1 MPRHDPLTLA
11 LHWLIA
17 LLILGAYVTSEL
29 AQGRGGPGTNLHGS
43 LGLAVL
49 GLSLIRIL
57 WRGVAPH
64 PAPVPMNAWM
74 ARISHVAHIALYVT
88 MVLAPALG
96 LAALWA
102 RGTEMSFLGLFAM
115 PSPMTPDRAFSRT
128 LKGLHELASNA
139 LVILALLHAAAAIFH
154 QVILRDGLLTRMMP
168 RKRQASPRS

>member
-1 MPRHDPLTLA
+1 MPSPRHDPLTLA

-43 LGLAVL
+43 LGLAVF

-57 WRGVAPH
+57 WRGFAPH
-64 PAPVPMNAWM
+64 PAPLPMGALM
-74 ARISHVAHIALYVT
+74 ARTARLGHVALYAT
-88 MVLAPALG
+88 MLLAPALG

-102 RGTEMSFLGLFAM
+102 RGTEMSLLGLIAL
-115 PSPMTPDRAFSRT
+115 PSPMTPDRALSRT

-154 QVILRDGLLTRMMP
+154 QYVLRDGLLKRMIP
-168 RKRQASPRS
+168 RRR

>member
-1 MPRHDPLTLA
+1 MPKTRHDPLTLG

-17 LLILGAYVTSEL
+17 LLILGAYATSEL

-43 LGLAVL
+43 LGLAVF

-57 WRGVAPH
+57 WRGFAPH
-64 PAPVPMNAWM
+64 PTPVPMGAWM
-74 ARISHVAHIALYVT
+74 ARAARLAHVALYAT
-88 MVLAPALG
+88 MLLAPLLG

-102 RGTEMSFLGLFAM
+102 RGTEMSFLGLVAL

-139 LVILALLHAAAAIFH
+139 LVLLALLHAAAAIFH
-154 QVILRDGLLTRMMP
+154 QYVLRDGLLERMIP
-168 RKRQASPRS
+168 RRR

>member
-43 LGLAVL
+43 LGLAVF

-64 PAPVPMNAWM
+64 PAPVPMGAWM
-74 ARISHVAHIALYVT
+74 AGAAHLAHIALYVT

-102 RGTEMSFLGLFAM
+102 RGTEMSFLGLIAM
-115 PSPMTPDRAFSRT
+115 PSPMTPDRAFART

-154 QVILRDGLLTRMMP
+154 QYILRDGLLTRMLP
-168 RKRQASPRS
+168 RRR